1 MAAAFMTAFFL
12 LFLRYSFCDWKVHFF
27 FFLIVGTQHTV
38 RGIFVLNIYVIMWDF
53 FMSLHLHIS
62 IYNDLL
68 LNLDRYMKTKD
79 YLAKTSS
86 WAWCNMCSII
96 TVPQTPT
103 HLPVG
108 VCWLRLSPF
117 WTFQIAIFLFIEFI
131 CVVLN
136 SFIFLIKSEG
146 FTNTLLS
153 SFISPLCLWPS
164 QYVILRVL
172 LNVNG
177 TEDQNIELEKKLTSG
192 KPCSVGIS

>member
-1 MAAAFMTAFFL
+1 MKQWL
-12 LFLRYSFCDWKVHFF
+12 LYLWLHFSFCFVTGKCIF

-117 WTFQIAIFLFIEFI
+117 WTFLIAIFLFIEFI
-131 CVVLN
+131 CMVLN
-136 SFIFLIKSEG
+136 SFIFLIKSEP
-146 FTNTLLS
+146 FFQV
-153 SFISPLCLWPS
+153 SFLPFAFDLPS
-164 QYVILRVL
+164 M
-172 LNVNG
+172 
-177 TEDQNIELEKKLTSG
+177 
-192 KPCSVGIS
+192 